1 MKQFR
6 VYLKSELGRLRNHGV
21 ASCCLRCMSPELLSA
36 SGMPDEPAD
45 LVGAFSSQ
53 VRLNSFVDSLPD
65 ELLKSLTRWC
75 DRDWRQRNGVFEKLC
90 RHSVW
95 KEDRVPV
102 DLIGLEQAEFEFAYI
117 FERCQFQL
125 KRIAADPEIWTKKPY
140 SEWWLGA
147 AIQFPTCLGGF
158 KSGRCK
164 LLDGIHRALLMAK
177 RGEDVIPVCFYVEHS

>member
-1 MKQFR
+1 MKHFR
-6 VYLKSELGRLRNHGV
+6 VYLTSELRRIGNHWL
-21 ASCCLRCMSPELLSA
+21 ASCSLRCMSPELLSA

-95 KEDRVPV
+95 KEDLVPV
-102 DLIGLEQAEFEFAYI
+102 DLIDVEQAESEF
-117 FERCQFQL
+117 
-125 KRIAADPEIWTKKPY
+125 
-140 SEWWLGA
+140 G
-147 AIQFPTCLGGF
+147 
-158 KSGRCK
+158 
-164 LLDGIHRALLMAK
+164 
-177 RGEDVIPVCFYVEHS
+177 